1 MDKPMQSMP
10 LSGYTILDLS
20 VMTAGPV
27 GTMLLGDLGADV
39 IKVEEPAR
47 GDLARD
53 LGNQFIN
60 GESVQ
65 F

>member
-1 MDKPMQSMP
+1 MNEKTKSMP

-39 IKVEEPAR
+39 I
-47 GDLARD
+47 
-53 LGNQFIN
+53 
-60 GESVQ
+60 
-65 F
+65 